1 MSSMLTALAERWR
14 DALEL
19 FEEMIEERV
28 IIYIYLL
35 QKHIIFF
42 WHLKKPLLSLAA
54 SGGGKYRKEFSKG
67 N

>member
-28 IIYIYLL
+28 IIYIYISFAET
-35 QKHIIFF
+35 HHFF
-42 WHLKKPLLSLAA
+42 LAPEETTLE
-54 SGGGKYRKEFSKG
+54 SCSFGGGKVQEGIF
-67 N
+67 